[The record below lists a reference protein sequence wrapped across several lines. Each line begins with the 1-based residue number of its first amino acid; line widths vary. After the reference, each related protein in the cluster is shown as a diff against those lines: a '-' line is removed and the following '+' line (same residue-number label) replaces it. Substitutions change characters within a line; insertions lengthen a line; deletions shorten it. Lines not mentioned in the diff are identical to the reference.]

1 MSCETGGH
9 GRMRNAAARHVCS
22 VCGAGAVTF
31 CVLVVVANLS
41 EYVAAPPEEKK
52 TRRKPLVVAARQR
65 PRPPERRRPRPVGR
79 KHGAGARPVALPVL
93 DLPSSVPAPEPVTTE
108 IDTSDLVRTTLGRE
122 AKLAP
127 AAKLVL
133 TEEMVDEPPR
143 VMEKTEPR
151 YPLAARERAIE
162 GKVRVR
168 VLVGRDGEVERVH
181 VVEAEPKGVF
191 ERATE
196 RAVRRWRFEP
206 GAFRGEPVKV
216 WVSQTVDFSLE

>member
-1 MSCETGGH
+1 MSCETAGGE
-9 GRMRNAAARHVCS
+9 RMRSVAARHLLS
-22 VCGAGAVTF
+22 ACGAGAVTF

-41 EYVAAPPEEKK
+41 EYVAAPPEKKK
-52 TRRKPLVVAARQR
+52 TRRKVLVVAPR
-65 PRPPERRRPRPVGR
+65 PRPQPRERRRPRPLGR
-79 KHGAGARPVALPVL
+79 DLRAGARPVALPAL
-93 DLPSSVPAPEPVTTE
+93 DIPSSIPAPEPVMTE
-108 IDTSDLVRTTLGRE
+108 IDTSDLVRTTLGRG

-127 AAKLVL
+127 TAKLVL

-143 VMEKTEPR
+143 VMEKIEPR

-168 VLVGRDGEVERVH
+168 ILVGRDGKVERVH
-181 VVEAEPKGVF
+181 VVEAEPAGVF
-191 ERATE
+191 ERVTE

-206 GAFRGEPVKV
+206 AAFRGEPVKV